1 MIKKVL
7 IAPSTFC
14 VYDQAPLELLR
25 EKGFEIVDNPYK
37 RRLTRVEVVELLSSG
52 ITGIIAGLEPLDR
65 DVLGKVSL
73 KVISRCGSGLSNVDL
88 DAAKELGV
96 QVCYTP
102 NGPTIAV
109 AELTIGALLAL
120 LRKISLMDADLHA
133 GKWSKETGRQLQGKT
148 VAIVGFG
155 RIGRKVAQLLKGF
168 EVNLIA
174 VDPQLE
180 GNVEGVEIVDLEV
193 ALKCADIISL
203 HCSGE
208 QELLSEK
215 EFSLIK
221 KGAFLLNV
229 ARGSLVNEQAL
240 IKALDNGKIEGAW
253 LDTFST
259 EPYKGDLIKYPQVL
273 LTPHVGS
280 YAIEGRKTM
289 EMEAVTNLICAFKE
303 IS

>member
-133 GKWSKETGRQLQGKT
+133 GKWSKDTGRQLQGKT